1 MIDIAPGTTV
11 VRSSEPLT
19 ARIDDE
25 VVMLDTRQGCYF
37 GLDRSGAVIWDLIA
51 DPRSVGDVCQELV
64 ERYDVPPETCRA
76 DVISFLTELAD
87 AGLIEAR

>member
-11 VRSSEPLT
+11 VRNPEPLT
-19 ARIDDE
+19 ALVDDE

-37 GLDRSGAVIWDLIA
+37 GLDRSGTVIWDLIA
-51 DPRSVGDVCQELV
+51 EPRSVEDVCRAV
-64 ERYDVPPETCRA
+64 AERYDVAPETCRA
-76 DVISFLTELAD
+76 DVVSFLADLAD